1 MTAIVQTAL
10 LTFLPVLNMAAQPT
24 PTPTLTPTPTP
35 TPTPALSP
43 TPSPTSSD
51 YAGAIPNWLLIA
63 LLVVVT
69 LVIVA
74 MFGLTFYNLSAPRST
89 LKNILGQKR
98 NKPDASM
105 QKEVS
110 PKVVETLS
118 LAARVNTRTTRT
130 TLAIAGFALLGIVVV
145 AMFGLS
151 GQGVRDLRGQVI
163 AAITTLVAAIAGF
176 YFGSR
181 GRGAETPS
189 GNDGNR
195 VAPGLGPDPNSA
207 NAQFRI
213 GTRGTYRPVL
223 SGTPAPTVTI
233 TSGTLPPDLGLDPTT
248 GSISGAPAAGTRG
261 DFTITLAAS
270 NGTAPDA
277 TLTVKLTVTP

>member
-1 MTAIVQTAL
+1 M
-10 LTFLPVLNMAAQPT
+10 
-24 PTPTLTPTPTP
+24 
-35 TPTPALSP
+35 
-43 TPSPTSSD
+43 
-51 YAGAIPNWLLIA
+51 LIA

-130 TLAIAGFALLGIVVV
+130 TLALSGFALLGIVVV

-181 GRGAETPS
+181 GRGPETAS
-189 GNDGNR
+189 GNGGNR
-195 VAPGLGPDPNSA
+195 VAPGLGPRSRPQPRSIQDRNQRHLPPGAVRDTSADCDYHQRHYAGEFGVRPDDRVHIWYPCAGYERRLYNHVIRQQRHNSRRDV
-207 NAQFRI
+207 NCQI
-213 GTRGTYRPVL
+213 DSY
-223 SGTPAPTVTI
+223 TVTTVAH
-233 TSGTLPPDLGLDPTT
+233 TSPSRSRSDRAELLALSKRF
-248 GSISGAPAAGTRG
+248 GSGQCC
-261 DFTITLAAS
+261 
-270 NGTAPDA
+270 
-277 TLTVKLTVTP
+277 

>member
-1 MTAIVQTAL
+1 MTATVQTAL
-10 LTFLPVLNMAAQPT
+10 LTFLPMLNKAVQPSPT
-24 PTPTLTPTPTP
+24 PSPTSSPTPSP
-35 TPTPALSP
+35 TPS
-43 TPSPTSSD
+43 PSPTSSD

-118 LAARVNTRTTRT
+118 SAARVNTRTTRT

-181 GRGAETPS
+181 GRGPETAS
-189 GNDGNR
+189 GNGGNR
-195 VAPGLGPDPNSA
+195 VAPGLGPDPDHNHV
-207 NAQFRI
+207 QFRI
-213 GTRGTYRPVL
+213 GISGTYRPVL

-233 TSGTLPPDLGLDPTT
+233 TSGILPADLGLDPTT
-248 GSISGAPAAGTRG
+248 GSISGIPAPGTRG
-261 DFTITLAAS
+261 DYTITLTAS
-270 NGTAPDA
+270 NGTTPDA